1 MSTFI
6 NYVLIFYLSSFIG
19 WFQEVIQTLYTDKKF
34 INRGFLIGPICPVYG
49 FGAMAITFFLT
60 KYERDPLVVFFGA
73 TIICAV
79 LEYFTSWA
87 FEKVFKARW
96 WDYSQMPYNINGRIC
111 LLYSLLFGLGA
122 LLVIYLLNPIVIAG
136 INKHV
141 SESILLTISIVLLSI
156 QAFDMI
162 VSFSIISKLKN
173 ISNSIKSDNTEQI
186 TKEVKKYIYNS
197 TKPYR
202 RLLESFPDIK
212 IYNSM
217 VLIKKRLTES
227 RKKYIE
233 DKKKEK
239 EKYKEAKRNANKKY
253 LR

>member
-6 NYVLIFYLSSFIG
+6 NYVLLFYISSFIG
-19 WFQEVIQTLYTDKKF
+19 WLQEVIQTIICDKKF

-49 FGAMAITFFLT
+49 FGSMAITFFLT
-60 KYERDPLVVFFGA
+60 KYESDPLVVFFGA

-96 WDYSQMPYNINGRIC
+96 WDYSNMPYNINGRIC
-111 LLYSLLFGLGA
+111 LLYSLAFGLGA
-122 LLVIYLLNPIVIAG
+122 LLVIYLFNPVIIAG
-136 INKHV
+136 INKCL
-141 SESILLTISIVLLSI
+141 SERTLLIIVIILLSI

-162 VSFSIISKLKN
+162 VSFTIISKLKN
-173 ISNSIKSDNTEQI
+173 VSNSIKSDNTEQI

-227 RKKYIE
+227 RQRYVE
-233 DKKKEK
+233 TKKKEK
-239 EKYKEAKRNANKKY
+239 EKYKEARKNANKKY

>member
-1 MSTFI
+1 MNTFI
-6 NYVLIFYLSSFIG
+6 NYVLIFYISSFIG
-19 WFQEVIQTLYTDKKF
+19 WLQEVIQTIINDKKF

-49 FGAMAITFFLT
+49 FGSMAITFFLT
-60 KYERDPLVVFFGA
+60 KYESDPLVVFFGA
-73 TIICAV
+73 TIICAI

-96 WDYSQMPYNINGRIC
+96 WDYSDMPYNINGRIC
-111 LLYSLLFGLGA
+111 LLFSLAFGLGA
-122 LLVIYLLNPIVIAG
+122 LLIIYFLNPIVIAG

-141 SESILLTISIVLLSI
+141 SESVLLIISIVLLSI
-156 QAFDMI
+156 QALDMI

-173 ISNSIKSDNTEQI
+173 VSNSIRSDNTEQI

-227 RKKYIE
+227 RKKYLE
-233 DKKKEK
+233 KKNKEK
-239 EKYKEAKRNANKKY
+239 VKYKEARKNANKKY